1 MGGACS
7 ASGEENGAYRVLVGK
22 REEIDHWGNPDL
34 DGRLI
39 LRWMFRKW
47 DVGVWTG
54 LGWVRIETGGEQL

>member
-7 ASGEENGAYRVLVGK
+7 AVERIRACIGVW
-22 REEIDHWGNPDL
+22 WGNLRERDQWGDPGL
-34 DGRLI
+34 GGRII

-54 LGWVRIETGGEQL
+54 LGWLRIETGGEQL